1 MFESAPDVLTV
12 KQAAEL
18 LSVSKATVYGLV
30 SCGELTHRRV
40 GRLIRIRKADLID
53 FIVRHK

>member
-1 MFESAPDVLTV
+1 MFEDAPDVLTV

-30 SCGELTHRRV
+30 AGGELVYRRV

-53 FIVRHK
+53 FISRHN

>member
-1 MFESAPDVLTV
+1 MFEDAPDVLTV

-18 LSVSKATVYGLV
+18 LSVSKATVYSLV
-30 SCGELTHRRV
+30 ADGELIYRRV

-53 FIVRHK
+53 FISNHS